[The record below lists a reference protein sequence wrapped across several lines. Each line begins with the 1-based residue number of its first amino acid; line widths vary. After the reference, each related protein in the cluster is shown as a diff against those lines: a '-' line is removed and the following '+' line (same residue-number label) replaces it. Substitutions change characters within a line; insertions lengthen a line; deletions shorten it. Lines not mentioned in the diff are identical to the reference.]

1 MEESQPPDPIDPT
14 EIELNLVQELV
25 GDNIVLIIHK
35 NGMTI
40 MMDEDIEE
48 RTEEQTTMF
57 SRIYVATRPSI
68 VLTIFLT
75 IEIWMLFISDFL
87 DSMYE
92 KYIKKS

>member
-1 MEESQPPDPIDPT
+1 MEDSQPPEPIDPI
-14 EIELNLVQELV
+14 EIESNLIQELV

-57 SRIYVATRPSI
+57 SRIYVATRPSV

-75 IEIWMLFISDFL
+75 IEIWMLSISDFL

>member
-1 MEESQPPDPIDPT
+1 MEDSQPPEPIDPI
-14 EIELNLVQELV
+14 EIELNLIQELV

-57 SRIYVATRPSI
+57 SRIYVATRPSV

-75 IEIWMLFISDFL
+75 IEIWMLSISDFL

>member
-1 MEESQPPDPIDPT
+1 MEDSQPPEPIDPI
-14 EIELNLVQELV
+14 EIELNLIQELV

-87 DSMYE
+87 ESMYE